1 MSSIPSHSDIKEKQ
15 PGKTWTV
22 LKEDNGAFNITL
34 PLGFGK
40 MSNPVVQSIL
50 LSKTLISIHFVNAQW
65 ESARPNLDLP
75 KIEARS
81 EVSA

>member
-1 MSSIPSHSDIKEKQ
+1 MKNDYRVPLVSD
-15 PGKTWTV
+15 TV
-22 LKEDNGAFNITL
+22 QDDTNEDDDNI
-34 PLGFGK
+34 
-40 MSNPVVQSIL
+40 
-50 LSKTLISIHFVNAQW
+50 AQW

>member
-1 MSSIPSHSDIKEKQ
+1 MQWLE
-15 PGKTWTV
+15 TWVGGGSGQGRGHLETV
-22 LKEDNGAFNITL
+22 LYKVNI
-34 PLGFGK
+34 
-40 MSNPVVQSIL
+40 
-50 LSKTLISIHFVNAQW
+50 AQW

>member
-1 MSSIPSHSDIKEKQ
+1 MSIARNQLTKANKHMHTIQCPLIPYFRVKIQINESIYK
-15 PGKTWTV
+15 
-22 LKEDNGAFNITL
+22 
-34 PLGFGK
+34 
-40 MSNPVVQSIL
+40 
-50 LSKTLISIHFVNAQW
+50 SIHTAQW